1 MRMTKYWLILV
12 ISFLSACGGDV
23 TSPDFF
29 TELKGVVVDSST
41 PTGFDQIGQ
50 TRQYKLLA
58 LYSTA
63 PGSNTQFVT
72 KEVTADGWQ
81 STNPTVAS
89 ISGNGTVTALR
100 NGTAT
105 IRGSWGGF
113 TSEPFA
119 LNVAA
124 PVLKSITLNPASAS
138 VPLGL
143 SQTITAVG
151 SYQKTDGST
160 ETHTV
165 TELLSWVSSAPAVAS
180 VPEQGSTVTVSTLQ
194 QNATPVQIK
203 ASAIAAD
210 GSVVERTAAITVI
223 APELEQVVVL
233 RGDNA
238 ASPPFAVPHGAS
250 INLVAK
256 GIYTDSS
263 TPRDIPGTVSWSSSD
278 AAATVLALS
287 TQPNGSVD
295 VKGVNLGAATVTAA
309 TTKNDGVSAISSQ
322 PANVTVGAAVLQSL
336 DGARITPIPA
346 NVAIDASLQLNVVGK
361 YTDGTEAIVPAN
373 ELNWTSSNTAIAT
386 VSSTG
391 VALGKVQGS
400 SVVTATL
407 KTAPS
412 SGAGSVSTTLTV
424 TDAICT
430 GPLLATQG
438 ATVSSYTLPVLCL
451 ACTVS
456 DETSAIDNDLT
467 TYAGLNV
474 NLGLLGGYAELK
486 VTAPLQVPITTEGQ
500 RAGFIISRPPGQ
512 LLSLALLGA
521 VTIDTL
527 DSNDDVVETAVTF
540 DGLRL
545 TLLGAYII
553 GQDAYVLS
561 MPVTKPYNKLRL
573 QMNAGVAT
581 VAQSLRVNSSC
592 AVASQ

>member
-1 MRMTKYWLILV
+1 MRITKYWLILV
-12 ISFLSACGGDV
+12 VSFLSACGGDL

-29 TELKGVVVDSST
+29 PQLKGVVVDTAT
-41 PTGFDQIGQ
+41 PTSFDQIGQ

-58 LYSTA
+58 LYSTP
-63 PGSNTQFVT
+63 PGSNPEFTT
-72 KEVTADGWQ
+72 KEVTADAWQ

-89 ISGNGTVTALR
+89 VSANGTVTALR
-100 NGTAT
+100 NGAAS

-113 TSEPFA
+113 TSEPFS
-119 LNVAA
+119 LSVAA
-124 PVLKSITLNPASAS
+124 PVLKSITLDPAAAS

-143 SQTITAVG
+143 SQTITAIG

-165 TELLSWVSSAPAVAS
+165 TELLSWVSSAPTVAS

-203 ASAIAAD
+203 ASAVAAD
-210 GSVVERTAAITVI
+210 GSVVERSAAITVI
-223 APELEQVVVL
+223 APELVQVVVL
-233 RGDNA
+233 RSDNA
-238 ASPPFAVPHGAS
+238 ASPPYAVPRGAS

-256 GIYTDSS
+256 GIYTNSS
-263 TPRDIPGTVSWSSSD
+263 APRDIPGAVSWSSSD
-278 AAATVLALS
+278 PAATVLALS
-287 TQPNGSVD
+287 NQSNGSVD
-295 VKGVNLGAATVTAA
+295 VKGVSLGSATVTAT
-309 TTKNDGVSAISSQ
+309 TTKNDGVSTVSST

-336 DGARITPIPA
+336 DGARITPVPA

-361 YTDGTEAIVPAN
+361 YTDGTEAIVPAS
-373 ELNWTSSNTAIAT
+373 ELDWTSSNTGIAT

-400 SVVTATL
+400 AVVTATL

-438 ATVSSYTLPVLCL
+438 ATVSSYTLPLLCL

-486 VTAPLQVPITTEGQ
+486 VTAPLQVPVAAEGQ

-527 DSNDDVVETAVTF
+527 DASDNVVETAVTF

-592 AVASQ
+592 AVTSQ